1 MWQLI
6 DPTSLLKLV
15 LALEYGIAFPD
26 LLMPDGKENPF
37 GGLTA
42 HILHAGGPWK
52 LGSGLGQNPEANTAL
67 GVGRGCARLRALFE
81 SLGLD
86 GLRSPPSLYPHP
98 LSPPKSPCS
107 TTPSSP
113 GQDLEKVPSEEETE
127 TGGRVTST

>member
-1 MWQLI
+1 M
-6 DPTSLLKLV
+6 LV
-15 LALEYGIAFPD
+15 SPEQND
-26 LLMPDGKENPF
+26 TCTCNRNNC

-42 HILHAGGPWK
+42 LPPRGGPWK

-67 GVGRGCARLRALFE
+67 GVGWGAPAVELFE
-81 SLGLD
+81 SRARRLALPA
-86 GLRSPPSLYPHP
+86 LSLPPP
-98 LSPPKSPCS
+98 LIPPKSPCS

>member
-1 MWQLI
+1 M
-6 DPTSLLKLV
+6 S
-15 LALEYGIAFPD
+15 D
-26 LLMPDGKENPF
+26 L

-42 HILHAGGPWK
+42 LPPRGGPWK

-98 LSPPKSPCS
+98 LSPQVPLFNNTEQSWAG
-107 TTPSSP
+107 P
-113 GQDLEKVPSEEETE
+113 GKGPE
-127 TGGRVTST
+127 

>member
-1 MWQLI
+1 MEI
-6 DPTSLLKLV
+6 EEV
-15 LALEYGIAFPD
+15 LQWGLMALP
-26 LLMPDGKENPF
+26 PR
-37 GGLTA
+37 
-42 HILHAGGPWK
+42 GGPWK

>member
-1 MWQLI
+1 MQLTEKNEFF
-6 DPTSLLKLV
+6 PLK
-15 LALEYGIAFPD
+15 YI
-26 LLMPDGKENPF
+26 

-42 HILHAGGPWK
+42 LPPRGGPWK

-98 LSPPKSPCS
+98 LSPPQVPLFNNTEQSWAG
-107 TTPSSP
+107 P
-113 GQDLEKVPSEEETE
+113 GKGPE
-127 TGGRVTST
+127 